1 MSATIFF
8 FTFLAGGAFFI
19 VSLIDSNQL
28 KLLKYRVK
36 KSLGRSDNKEKTSNN
51 SYNDGHEQNLRS
63 IFDKNFRGRSAV
75 DAKFLGYI

>member
-19 VSLIDSNQL
+19 VSLIDSKEL

-36 KSLGRSDNKEKTSNN
+36 KSLGRSDSKEKTANN
-51 SYNDGHEQNLRS
+51 S
-63 IFDKNFRGRSAV
+63 
-75 DAKFLGYI
+75 